1 MKKIIDSHQITEK
14 SNIGFCV
21 VDTVNTATLN
31 CGSNKNISHSNY
43 LSKPSP
49 LESEIEIAPFLKNGW
64 APSAEQR
71 KNASRTTN
79 SEDLF
84 DLLGL

>member
-1 MKKIIDSHQITEK
+1 MKTIIDLHQITEK

-21 VDTVNTATLN
+21 VNTVNTATLN
-31 CGSNKNISHSNY
+31 WRPNKNIAHLNH
-43 LSKPSP
+43 LSEPSP
-49 LESEIEIAPFLKNGW
+49 IESEIEIAPFLKNGW
-64 APSAEQR
+64 VPSAEQR